1 MCRNTFFDYH
11 RQHNLPIKVVRIF
24 NTYGPRMHPNDGR
37 VVSNFIVQALRN
49 EDITIYGDGS
59 QTRSF
64 CYVDDLVDGMM
75 KAMETGNDF
84 TGPVN
89 LGNPSEFTMV
99 ELAEKVLR
107 LTESKSTLVFMALPQ
122 DDPKQRKPDISLAK
136 AKLNWQPKVALDDGL
151 KLTVDH
157 FKTTF
162 NL

>member
-1 MCRNTFFDYH
+1 MR
-11 RQHNLPIKVVRIF
+11 L
-24 NTYGPRMHPNDGR
+24 NDGR
-37 VVSNFIVQALRN
+37 ALPAFIGQALRG
-49 EDITIYGDGS
+49 EDLTVFGDGS

-64 CYVDDLVDGMM
+64 CYVDDLIDGML
-75 KAMETGNDF
+75 KAMNTEEDF

-107 LTESKSTLVFMALPQ
+107 LTSSKSKMVFKPLPQ

-136 AKLNWQPKVALDDGL
+136 AKLNWQPKMTLDDGL
-151 KLTVDH
+151 KLTVDY
-157 FKTTF
+157 FKATL